1 MQIYKEIDLT
11 KSVQDKMSNTLDFH
25 EISKLSEKERFLK
38 IEEALCKIIEN
49 EELTVSRKNFKSII
63 SRIYENSFGFGP
75 ISALMDDAD
84 ITEVMIN
91 NYDSVYF
98 EKKGKI
104 YKSSIRFDSN
114 KEIKNLV
121 DKILNPLGLRLD
133 ESSPMVDARIS
144 EGSRINAVVNPVNI
158 NEISVTIRKFKRN
171 LKDIESLIEQGSI
184 TNEMADLIKTLV
196 RRKANIILTG
206 GTSTGKTT
214 MLNILSC
221 FISEDERVITIEDTV
236 ELNLKIENIVR
247 LESKP
252 PNLEGK
258 GEITIRDLV
267 RNAMRMRPDRIIV
280 GEVRGAEII
289 DVLQAMNTGHKGSMT
304 TVHANSG
311 YDLISRLE
319 TMLMI
324 AGTNINTH
332 ASRQI
337 ILSSVEIII
346 FLERLETGERIISE
360 IGEISDEVN
369 NSMNFSDIGIKNI
382 CKFDRKKYQTKKYQ
396 IKDCFNFSGYF
407 PKCIN

>member
-1 MQIYKEIDLT
+1 
-11 KSVQDKMSNTLDFH
+11 MSNTLDFH

-258 GEITIRDLV
+258 GEITIR
-267 RNAMRMRPDRIIV
+267 
-280 GEVRGAEII
+280 
-289 DVLQAMNTGHKGSMT
+289 
-304 TVHANSG
+304 
-311 YDLISRLE
+311 
-319 TMLMI
+319 
-324 AGTNINTH
+324 
-332 ASRQI
+332 
-337 ILSSVEIII
+337 
-346 FLERLETGERIISE
+346 
-360 IGEISDEVN
+360 
-369 NSMNFSDIGIKNI
+369 
-382 CKFDRKKYQTKKYQ
+382 
-396 IKDCFNFSGYF
+396 
-407 PKCIN
+407 